1 MKKIYSLIFLTFL
14 ISPAFSQSELIFE
27 NIKLKIDTLEFSLI
41 ENNIDI
47 NSESYI
53 AFNYI
58 NPNSVCEAEL
68 FLKDFADSLNMD
80 LLSSG
85 DYEIIDSVHRI
96 SNNHYKFK
104 IQFKNLTSSEFLK
117 FSFKFSRNDIDERI
131 VEQALFPYTQTLVRF
146 YPVNT
151 ELYIGEEKIFELVT
165 NNLEN
170 VNEMI
175 DWQRSE
181 GLNYRVSSK
190 FNQLRIHIIPEKFGK
205 QKLEFSLKTKKP
217 FIDSTGN
224 IRYELDPIVEFFEVK
239 QSRLQFLNSLQNDIT
254 MDEEINKQGTEIQ
267 LDYAKGLILGK
278 TYRIEN
284 QEEKGGALVAEL
296 FTKTL
301 LTNNKVLCI
310 LRTYNY
316 HRESEG
322 YLYIKDGDNA
332 IFITNFNITPK
343 TKISGISMLKDG
355 IDWSKDLNVQPG
367 EIVDIRIEGQALKK
381 ASFKWEDVE
390 NLSLDSALRN
400 ENFALFKL
408 KIPINISKRKIQ
420 LFNHGELT
428 GHNLTVKEF
437 SLPRNFDYVKINYGS
452 NDKTVSDISGLLM
465 HDRIIR
471 DIVIDFDRNLID
483 ASDHLHGK
491 QYLKIDLK
499 ITGRKNELIELNS
512 IENIVIVPGEKS
524 SRSPYYDRKDETS
537 TAISLNKILRKKTYD
552 LEDWAKIEI
561 TIQNKKEKYDGKGFK
576 KVIELY
582 VQKNYTFDIDV
593 SFPAGLLI
601 NTFNEDPNSNQYSS
615 FGGISM
621 AMIAQFSFYDAE
633 RPGKF
638 KPYRIGAGF
647 LAINAF
653 NLTKS
658 TDEEAGRDMSIVII
672 GSIYPT
678 RKDVKLSFPLY
689 LGGGYML
696 NKGKWFV
703 LLGPGIRVSL

>member
-1 MKKIYSLIFLTFL
+1 MRKFFSLFILTVL
-14 ISPAFSQSELIFE
+14 VLPAYSQSEQIFS
-27 NIKLKIDTLEFSLI
+27 NIKLKLDTLEFSLAK
-41 ENNIDI
+41 NSI
-47 NSESYI
+47 NRNSTNFI
-53 AFNYI
+53 AFSYN
-58 NPNSVCEAEL
+58 NPNPVCEAEL
-68 FLKDFADSLNMD
+68 FLKDFADSLNLE

-96 SNNHYKFK
+96 SNSYYKFK
-104 IQFKNLTSSEFLK
+104 IQFKNLNSAEFLK
-117 FSFKFSRNDIDERI
+117 FSFRFSRNNIRERI
-131 VEQALFPYTQTLVRF
+131 IEQALFPYTQTFVRF
-146 YPVNT
+146 YPSNN
-151 ELYIGEEKIFELVT
+151 ELYIGEEKIFELIT
-165 NNLEN
+165 NNIEN
-170 VNEMI
+170 IHELI
-175 DWQRSE
+175 DWEKSE

-190 FNQLRIHIIPEKFGK
+190 QNQLRIHIIPEKFGN

-217 FIDSTGN
+217 FIDSKGKVS
-224 IRYELDPIVEFFEVK
+224 YKLDPVSAYFEVK
-239 QSRLQFLNSLQNDIT
+239 QSRLQFLSSLQNDIT
-254 MDEEINKQGTEIQ
+254 MDEEINKAGTEIQ
-267 LDYAKGLILGK
+267 LDYANGLVVGK

-284 QEEKGGALVAEL
+284 QEDKGGALVAEL
-296 FTKTL
+296 YTKTL

-310 LRTYNY
+310 LRTYNF

-322 YLYIKDGDNA
+322 YLYIKDGDIA
-332 IFITNFNITPK
+332 KFITNFNITPK
-343 TKISGISMLKDG
+343 TKISSISVLKDG
-355 IDWSKDLNVQPG
+355 IDWSKDLSVQPG
-367 EIVDIRIEGQALKK
+367 EVVDIRIEGQALQK
-381 ASFKWEDVE
+381 ASFRWEDVE
-390 NLSLDSALRN
+390 NITPDTAFSN

-408 KIPINISKRKIQ
+408 KIPLNISKRKIQ

-428 GHNLTVKEF
+428 GYSLSVREF
-437 SLPRNFDYVKINYGS
+437 SQPRNFDYLKINYGS
-452 NDKTVSDISGLLM
+452 GDKTVSDISGLLM
-465 HDRIIR
+465 HNKTIR

-483 ASDHLHGK
+483 ETDNLYGK

-512 IENIVIVPGEKS
+512 VDNIVVVPGERS
-524 SRSPYYDRKDETS
+524 PRSPYYDRKDETS

-561 TIQNKKEKYDGKGFK
+561 TIENKSEKYSGKGFK
-576 KVIELY
+576 QVVELY

-601 NTFNEDPNSNQYSS
+601 NTFNDDASTRQYQS

-647 LAINAF
+647 LALNAF
-653 NLTKS
+653 NLTSS
-658 TDEEAGRDMSIVII
+658 TDEETGRDMSIVVI

-678 RKDVKLSFPLY
+678 RKDVKLTFPLY